1 MRIALLSDVHANREA
16 LSACLAHAQ
25 ACSVDRHIFL
35 GDYVGYGADPGWAVD
50 TVAAHIEAGAIAVL
64 GNHDAAVVGSDADMN
79 DTARAAIAWTRTQL
93 TPQQCDFLRGLP
105 LSASEVDSLF
115 VHASAWAPEAWDYV
129 TDVRAASRSFGA
141 TQQHATF
148 CGHVHVPEIYH
159 LSGTGKIASFTPIAG
174 TAIPLTPQR
183 RWLAILGAVGQPR
196 DGIPAASY
204 AILDEER
211 AALTYMRVPYDAAG
225 AAAKVRAAGLPA
237 VLSLRLLA
245 GR

>member
-1 MRIALLSDVHANREA
+1 MTRRPWSFPLS
-16 LSACLAHAQ
+16 
-25 ACSVDRHIFL
+25 F
-35 GDYVGYGADPGWAVD
+35 
-50 TVAAHIEAGAIAVL
+50 
-64 GNHDAAVVGSDADMN
+64 N

-93 TPQQCDFLRGLP
+93 TPQQCDFLRALP
-105 LSASEVDSLF
+105 LSAKQADSLF

-129 TDVRAASRSFGA
+129 TDARAASRSFDA
-141 TQQHATF
+141 TQQRTTF

-211 AALTYMRVPYDAAG
+211 TTLTYMRVPYDAAG